1 MDQANGNKIEA
12 AKLLGVSHVTLWK
25 KLKQLDLKSPSSAK
39 HLSFPNELLSNLVSE
54 LLITRRPD
62 QAWLPRCHQYIE
74 CP

>member
-1 MDQANGNKIEA
+1 MG
-12 AKLLGVSHVTLWK
+12 
-25 KLKQLDLKSPSSAK
+25 
-39 HLSFPNELLSNLVSE
+39 LSKRKDGCYVEFRVIGDDKVLELLSNLVSE